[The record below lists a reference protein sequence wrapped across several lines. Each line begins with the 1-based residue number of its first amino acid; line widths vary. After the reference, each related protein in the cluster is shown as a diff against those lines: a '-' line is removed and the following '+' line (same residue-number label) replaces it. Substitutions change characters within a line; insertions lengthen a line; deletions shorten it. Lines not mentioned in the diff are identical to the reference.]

1 MTPHQTDFA
10 HGDVRKNI
18 IDLTLPLL
26 AAQILNLLYNVVDRI
41 YIARIPEVGTSALTG
56 LGICFPVIAI
66 ITAFGNLFSMG
77 GTPLCAMRQGEGR
90 DDEAEQIIGN
100 VFTMLLF
107 TSAFLMAAIYLCKKP
122 LLYRFGASD
131 VTFPYANDYLSI
143 YLLGTFFAVVGLGMN
158 SFINCQGFGRIGMM
172 TVTIGSLANIILDP
186 IFIFALGFGVKG
198 AAIATVIS
206 QGISALWVMKFL
218 TSSKAVLRLKVSAMR
233 VRLKRIASI
242 VSLGFSSFVMSVT
255 GSAVQVIAN
264 SSLQF
269 YGGDLYVCAMT
280 VLNT

>member
-1 MTPHQTDFA
+1 MY
-10 HGDVRKNI
+10 K
-18 IDLTLPLL
+18 
-26 AAQILNLLYNVVDRI
+26 
-41 YIARIPEVGTSALTG
+41 
-56 LGICFPVIAI
+56 
-66 ITAFGNLFSMG
+66 
-77 GTPLCAMRQGEGR
+77 RQ
-90 DDEAEQIIGN
+90 
-100 VFTMLLF
+100 
-107 TSAFLMAAIYLCKKP
+107 
-122 LLYRFGASD
+122 
-131 VTFPYANDYLSI
+131 
-143 YLLGTFFAVVGLGMN
+143 
-158 SFINCQGFGRIGMM
+158 
-172 TVTIGSLANIILDP
+172 
-186 IFIFALGFGVKG
+186 GVKG

-280 VLNT
+280 VLNTIRDIVTLPAMSLSNGAIPALSYRYGAGAYDEVRRGIRFIIGAFVTYGVFAWGILMCFPHLLIQIFNSDPQLLEIAVPALRLFFIGFCLMTLQFSGQTTFLALGKAKQATFFSLLRKAFIVIPLMILQPRFQAIGVHGVFLAEPVSDLLGGGACFLTMLLTVFPELRQKEKSQV